1 MKIRISDTLI
11 INSNNLLSVE
21 LDGNA
26 IVVIFNDNLKL
37 REYYNNELESNHIF
51 NNIISYINVKDI
63 RFYKGDKPRE
73 EDERKAK
80 AFDMFWNLYDK
91 KVDFA
96 RCEKAFLNLT
106 LEQMGKAVK
115 SVKNY
120 VESTPDKKYRKNPL
134 TWINNRGWESEV
146 KFDKKKVNRYVK
158 PKYVTD
164 ER

>member
-1 MKIRISDTLI
+1 MKIRLSESLIVNSDSIT
-11 INSNNLLSVE
+11 SVE
-21 LDGNA
+21 LDEQCII
-26 IVVIFNDNLKL
+26 IVFNNKHEI
-37 REYYNNELESNHIF
+37 REFYNNDLESACVF
-51 NNIISYINVKDI
+51 NNIISHINVKDV
-63 RFYKGDKPRE
+63 RFYDEDKPKE

-91 KVDFA
+91 KVDVS
-96 RCEKAFLNLT
+96 RCRKAFLNLT
-106 LEQMGKAVK
+106 LKEMGEAVK
-115 SVKNY
+115 QVKLY

-134 TWINNRGWESEV
+134 TWLNNKGWTSEV